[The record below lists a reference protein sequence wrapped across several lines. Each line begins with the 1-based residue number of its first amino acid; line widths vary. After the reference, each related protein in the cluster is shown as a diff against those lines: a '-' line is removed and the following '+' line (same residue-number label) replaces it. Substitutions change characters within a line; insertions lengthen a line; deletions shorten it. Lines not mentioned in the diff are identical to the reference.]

1 MHKFIE
7 KIKKFETKPFIV
19 NNFLNNEEIE
29 LFQKLYYEL
38 PIEID
43 NKRQKIVKKK
53 WSVNF
58 NTELQKKYTQKL
70 KKIIGN
76 YEMDNPE
83 NKEGLKSLGLFQE
96 SYRPVTLHVDTGFDF
111 EKIIYKQTLLPLSAT
126 GETIIFKN
134 RFYGCSTTFSIDPK
148 ELSAKGY
155 NKRSSEHL
163 DLYGN
168 QEFDKKTHLNYLAH
182 EDINNLKGLEVELIF
197 KWKVGDLLV
206 FDRSHLH
213 CSSSNINKKN
223 LVLPVQLKKYE
234 ID

>member
-7 KIKKFETKPFIV
+7 KIKKFETKPFVV
-19 NNFLNNEEIE
+19 NNFLDKEEIE
-29 LFQKLYYEL
+29 LFQKLYDEL
-38 PIEID
+38 PVEID

-53 WSVNF
+53 WSINF

-182 EDINNLKGLEVELIF
+182 EDINNLRGLEVELMF

-213 CSSSNINKKN
+213 CSSSNINKKK
-223 LVLPVQLKKYE
+223 LGFTSSTKK
-234 ID
+234 I

>member
-1 MHKFIE
+1 LHKFIE

-19 NNFLNNEEIE
+19 NNFFNNEEIE
-29 LFQKLYYEL
+29 LLQKLYGEL
-38 PIEID
+38 PVEID
-43 NKRQKIVKKK
+43 NKRQKILKKK
-53 WSVNF
+53 WSINF

-70 KKIIGN
+70 KEIIGS

-83 NKEGLKSLGLFQE
+83 TKEGLKSLGLFQE
-96 SYRPVTLHVDTGFDF
+96 SYMPVTLHVDTGFDF
-111 EKIIYKQTLLPLSAT
+111 EKIIYKQTLLPLSST

-163 DLYGN
+163 GLYGD
-168 QEFDKKTHLNYLAH
+168 QEFDKKTHINYLAH
-182 EDINNLKGLEVELIF
+182 EDINNLRGLEVELIF

-213 CSSSNINKKN
+213 CSSSNIDKKK
-223 LVLPVQLKKYE
+223 LGFTSSTKK
-234 ID
+234 I

>member
-7 KIKKFETKPFIV
+7 KIKKFETKPFVV
-19 NNFLNNEEIE
+19 NNFLDKEEIE
-29 LFQKLYYEL
+29 LFQKLYDEL
-38 PIEID
+38 PVEID

-53 WSVNF
+53 WSIDF
-58 NTELQKKYTQKL
+58 NKELQRKYTEKL
-70 KKIIGN
+70 KEIIGD

-83 NKEGLKSLGLFQE
+83 TREGSKSLGLFQE
-96 SYRPVTLHVDTGFDF
+96 SYMPVTLHVDTGFDF
-111 EKIIYKQTLLPLSAT
+111 KKIIYKQTLLPLSTT
-126 GETIIFKN
+126 GETVIFKN

-182 EDINNLKGLEVELIF
+182 EDINNLRGLEVELMF

-213 CSSSNINKKN
+213 CSSSNINKKK
-223 LVLPVQLKKYE
+223 LGFTSSTKK
-234 ID
+234 I